1 MSDDPLIP
9 VFMPPLV
16 VLLAHDE
23 RAKGALLNREEVL
36 AIRDRGVC
44 VMLRQSMAIKMASQ
58 RGYDDINAESAWEDW
73 QVVRATFPEN
83 QGPT

>member
-1 MSDDPLIP
+1 MP

-23 RAKGALLNREEVL
+23 RAKGAPLTREEVL

-44 VMLRQSMAIKMASQ
+44 VMLRQSMAIEIASQ
-58 RGYDDINAESAWEDW
+58 RGYDDINPESAWEDW
-73 QVVRATFPEN
+73 QAVRATLPQN